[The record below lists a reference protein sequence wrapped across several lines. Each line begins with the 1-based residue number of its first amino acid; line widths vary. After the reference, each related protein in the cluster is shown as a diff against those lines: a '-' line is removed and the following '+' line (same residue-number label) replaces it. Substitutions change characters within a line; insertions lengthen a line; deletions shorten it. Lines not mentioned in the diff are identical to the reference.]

1 VVYRLLAINIDGT
14 LVGSK
19 GKLQKNI
26 KEAID
31 FVREKGVYV
40 TLMTSR
46 NFQSAQKVA
55 KTLKIN
61 TTLVTHSGA
70 FVSDALDK
78 PLFEKRFS
86 AEQTE
91 GLVRLL
97 EHYQCNIRISHE
109 RFSLGNRKQL
119 QSTLVAKAILSNA
132 DPIFYPVQFVESI
145 SHTLSENPVAAPKVD
160 AVFFENEEKES
171 ALRSITSMFP
181 QVKVIQSEGHKV
193 EFVPQGVSKL
203 VGLQKL
209 GEKLSISLQDMVAI
223 GDSISDMEVI
233 QSVGLGVAMGNAP
246 IELKQEADWIT
257 RSHEDNGVSYMII
270 EHFRKQFPLPFLK
283 QHKIIKH
290 I

>member
-14 LVGSK
+14 LIGSK

-31 FVREKGVYV
+31 FVREKGIYV
-40 TLMTSR
+40 TLITSR
-46 NFQSAQKVA
+46 NFQSAKKVA
-55 KTLKIN
+55 KILKIDN
-61 TTLVTHSGA
+61 MLVTHSGA
-70 FVSDALDK
+70 FVSDSLDE

-91 GLVRLL
+91 ELVRLL

-109 RFSLGNRKQL
+109 RFSLGNRKKL
-119 QSTLVAKAILSNA
+119 QSTLVAKAVLSNA

-145 SHTLSENPVAAPKVD
+145 SHTLSEDPVAAPKVD
-160 AVFFENEEKES
+160 AVFFEEKEKES
-171 ALRSITSMFP
+171 ALQSIASMFP
-181 QVKVIQSEGHKV
+181 YVQVIQSEHHKV

-203 VGLQKL
+203 GGLQKVGKQL
-209 GEKLSISLQDMVAI
+209 GIPLKDMVAI
-223 GDSISDMEVI
+223 GDSISDIEVI
-233 QSVGLGVAMGNAP
+233 RNVGLGVAMGNASV
-246 IELKQEADWIT
+246 EVKKEADWIT
-257 RSHEDNGVSYMII
+257 RSHEDAGVSYMII

-283 QHKIIKH
+283 EHKIIKH